1 MCMRTMARK
10 DCGWQSH
17 YSDVV
22 KVGTNN
28 NIVQSGIVGEFLAKA
43 LIVVVN
49 ATLACKPPI

>member
-1 MCMRTMARK
+1 MRTMARK